1 MGQDNNTPSGE
12 DFRTSPAFAEVLDRF
27 IQAAQ
32 AGDDV
37 AVERILHEQP
47 EWRAALEE
55 EHAFLAHVETTR
67 PAGPVTRD
75 ANTAMPRAVHTL
87 PMPLAQTWLAVLDA
101 ATTPARIEAAL
112 FTFETCSV
120 YLLAAAVG
128 AYDTLEAEDEKVAD
142 SIRQLGRSGKP
153 RSWLATMD
161 TLLEWSSAKGSSA
174 PPESPARS
182 GPLLGFLSEIHGHL
196 GERLDDPAILELMAW
211 LDRLDAAPTRQEKGA
226 SFRAL
231 LERVLAHRMAV
242 DLRPAAMVRGA
253 DAERTAELLEA
264 ALAALFRRESLIHG
278 LSCAHVR
285 TVERI
290 GKDLFQHGVVD
301 LMGVSPLTRRGGLLL
316 DGPPLEPGRMY
327 VLNGGSRPPLPL
339 HPFFVFQDGKTLRL
353 SFARDRKG
361 FSYSACMAGEGRI
374 DRAVRIGGYGRI
386 EALLLPRLDGDAA
399 PPCILEAGVK
409 EVIGDFRI
417 LRQIGEGGMAL
428 VYLAEQRSIGREV
441 ALKVLHKSRLTSGF
455 VERFRREG
463 KAIGRLEHPN
473 IVKVH
478 AIGEEDGIP
487 YLAMEYIHGS
497 SLEQL
502 LRDADGDE
510 VTLPRAA
517 GDRSTMES
525 ICRITREIALALDQ
539 AHNLGIVHRDVKP
552 GNILIDEDGHAH
564 LTDFGLA
571 QERGKA
577 SLTQTGDM
585 VGTPHFL
592 SPEQVA
598 AKRIEV
604 DHRTDVYSLGVALYQ
619 MLTGR
624 LPFIG
629 ETLEQILRQIALKE
643 PLPPRKHNPRI
654 PRDLE
659 TLCLHA
665 MEKDPDARYASIQD
679 MAEDLKAVP
688 ELRPIQA
695 SRVGPVGRMVK
706 LARRRPAVA
715 VLSML
720 LVIALVTWG
729 ATALHRIS
737 RDAAAVEESLR
748 FGRAMVDVGRQDNA
762 LPYFQRVLD
771 LDPGHD
777 EARANVNRILFQ
789 QDLARAY
796 ELAFDQD
803 NPEDDAPGRQ
813 CLELLERIQS
823 FGQNAREADFL
834 KAQVLVR
841 LGQSNKVRMKEALE
855 FIYAM
860 DETETSI
867 GLQLL
872 KAAALEVL
880 DPQEGARVR
889 KAAEARKP
897 GTAGDRLVLAGAY
910 MAEERWQDALNL
922 YNHVLLGGDRNL
934 ELTAASQAARCCC
947 WLKNYDAA
955 LKHLR
960 LLEREHGRRP
970 HLLRRRAL
978 YLWKSG
984 ERDLALKAL
993 DEALERKPDY
1003 ILALRTRGFFL
1014 YTVHRYEE
1022 ALKPLDRA
1030 VALDPTSPLTLA
1042 TRSQV
1047 YAHIGDF
1054 ARGLKD
1060 INRVLELKPDFP
1072 RALLVRARNYDK
1084 QGEQYKTRLEHRKAQ
1099 ESWRKALHDLG
1110 RLLKLQPG
1118 YAKALAERA
1127 QVHLKAGN
1135 IRFAREDA
1143 EQALEFDPDLGQAH
1157 YALGL
1162 IHYHQGDR
1170 EQAMEFLDKA
1180 ISRDPGFPGAL
1191 NIRAHLYGMES
1202 RYEEALA
1209 DLDRALELAPRY
1221 IQGRFNRAKIY
1232 LELDRLD
1239 EAEADI
1245 ETVLEKLERAEGYV
1259 TLSQIHLK
1267 RGPDLDLA
1275 REALEQALKLN
1286 PELLQVHLNLGR
1298 LFRMEAEPK
1307 TEDLGKSYARSA
1319 AFYKE
1324 CLRLGIQG
1332 EEDEGMV
1339 KQNLASMQKQAARC
1353 FLKGEKPETLLD
1365 HALRGFGHWKKGD
1378 TEAAASDL
1386 EESTRGLD
1394 AMKTF
1399 PDRTCIEHYEYKF
1412 AFLILAELAEG
1423 LGRLDRSLTL
1433 YRRLRKTLD
1442 PDHPLAL
1449 KKVGGTKKKKP

>member
-1 MGQDNNTPSGE
+1 MGQDKNTPSGE
-12 DFRTSPAFAEVLDRF
+12 DFRTSPAFAELLDRF

-32 AGDDV
+32 AGDEV
-37 AVERILHEQP
+37 AVKRILHEQS
-47 EWRAALEE
+47 EWRSALEE
-55 EHAFLAHVETTR
+55 ERAFLDHIETTR
-67 PAGPVTRD
+67 PAGPATPTTD
-75 ANTAMPRAVHTL
+75 TIMPRAVHTL

-101 ATTPARIEAAL
+101 ATTPTRIEAAL
-112 FTFETCSV
+112 FTFETCAV
-120 YLLAAAVG
+120 YLLATAVG
-128 AYDTLEAEDEKVAD
+128 AYETLEAEDEGVAD
-142 SIRQLGRSGKP
+142 ALRQLGQSRKP
-153 RSWLATMD
+153 RSWLETMD
-161 TLLEWSSAKGSSA
+161 TLLQWSSAAPGDCIKA
-174 PPESPARS
+174 PPVRS
-182 GPLLGFLSEIHGHL
+182 SPLLGLLSEIHDHL
-196 GERLDDPAILELMAW
+196 AESLDDPAILELLAW
-211 LDRLDAAPTRQEKGA
+211 LDRLDAEPARAGEGA
-226 SFRAL
+226 SLRAL
-231 LERVLAHRMAV
+231 LERILAHRMAV

-264 ALAALFRRESLIHG
+264 ALAALLRRDSLIHG
-278 LSCAHVR
+278 LPCAHVR

-290 GKDLFQHGVVD
+290 GKDLFQHGIVD
-301 LMGVSPLTRRGGLLL
+301 LRGVSPLTRRGGLLL
-316 DGPPLEPGRMY
+316 DGQPLEPGRMY
-327 VLNGGSRPPLPL
+327 VLDGGNRPPIPL

-386 EALLLPRLDGDAA
+386 EALLMPRLDGDDAA
-399 PPCILEAGVK
+399 SCILDPGVK

-497 SLEQL
+497 SLEKL
-502 LRDADGDE
+502 LRGADGGE

-517 GDRSTMES
+517 GDRSAMES
-525 ICRITREIALALDQ
+525 ICRITREIALALEQ

-552 GNILIDEDGHAH
+552 GNILMDEDGHAH
-564 LTDFGLA
+564 LSDFGLA

-577 SLTQTGDM
+577 SLTRTGDM

-679 MAEDLKAVP
+679 MADDLKAVT

-695 SRVGPVGRMVK
+695 SRVGPMGRMVK

-715 VLSML
+715 VLTL
-720 LVIALVTWG
+720 LLAAALVTWG
-729 ATALHRIS
+729 ATLLHRIS
-737 RDAAAVEESLR
+737 RDAAAVQESLR
-748 FGRAMVDVGRQDNA
+748 FGRAMVDVGRQDHA
-762 LPYFQRVLD
+762 LPYFKRVLD
-771 LDPGHD
+771 LDPGNG
-777 EARANVNRILFQ
+777 EARANVNRILFH

-803 NPEDDAPGRQ
+803 NPEDDTPGRR
-813 CLELLERIQS
+813 CLDLLARIPS
-823 FGQNAREADFL
+823 YGQNAGEADFL

-841 LGQSNKVRMKEALE
+841 LGRNNVARMKEALE
-855 FIYAM
+855 FIDGL

-872 KAAALEVL
+872 RAAALDVL
-880 DPQEGARVR
+880 DPVEGARVR
-889 KAAEARKP
+889 MAAEARKP
-897 GTAGDRLVLAGAY
+897 GTDQDRLVLAGAR
-910 MAEERWQDALNL
+910 MAEEKWQDALNL
-922 YNHVLLGGDRNL
+922 YNELLRRGDRNL
-934 ELTAASQAARCCC
+934 ELTAASQAARCCY
-947 WLKNYDAA
+947 WQKNYDAA

-960 LLEREHGRRP
+960 LLEREHGRQP

-978 YLWKSG
+978 YLWGSG

-993 DEALERKPDY
+993 DEALERSPDY
-1003 ILALRTRGFFL
+1003 VLALRTRGFFL
-1014 YTVHRYEE
+1014 YMVHRYEE

-1030 VALDPTSPLTLA
+1030 VALDPTSSLNFV

-1047 YAHIGDF
+1047 YGYLSDF
-1054 ARGLKD
+1054 PRALKD
-1060 INRVLELKPDFP
+1060 INRVLALRPDFAYAFLS
-1072 RALLVRARNYDK
+1072 RSRIYDN

-1099 ESWRKALHDLG
+1099 ESWRKALHDQG
-1110 RLLKLQPG
+1110 RALELQPG
-1118 YAKALAERA
+1118 SARTLAERA

-1135 IRFAREDA
+1135 TRFAREDA
-1143 EQALEFDPDLGQAH
+1143 ERALELDPDLGQAH

-1162 IHYHQGDR
+1162 IHYSQGDKK
-1170 EQAMEFLDKA
+1170 QALNYLDRA
-1180 ISRDPGFPGAL
+1180 ITNDPGFPGAL
-1191 NIRAHLYGMES
+1191 EIRAHLYGLEG
-1202 RYEEALA
+1202 RYEDALA
-1209 DLDRALELAPRY
+1209 DLDQALEHAPRY
-1221 IQGRFNRAKIY
+1221 IQARLNRAVVY

-1239 EAEADI
+1239 EAEADL
-1245 ETVLEKLERAEGYV
+1245 EAVLEKVERAEAYV
-1259 TLSQIHLK
+1259 TLSQINMK

-1275 REALEQALKLN
+1275 QEALEQALALG
-1286 PELLQVHLNLGR
+1286 PELLPVHMNLGR
-1298 LFRMEAEPK
+1298 LFCKEAG
-1307 TEDLGKSYARSA
+1307 TRVEDPGKSCARAA
-1319 AFYKE
+1319 AFRAE
-1324 CLRLGIQG
+1324 SLRLGIRD
-1332 EEDEGMV
+1332 EEEERKV
-1339 KQNLASMQKQAARC
+1339 KQSLTTMQKQAARC
-1353 FLKGEKPETLLD
+1353 FLKGEKPATPLE
-1365 HALRGFGHWKKGD
+1365 HALRGFGHWKQGNK
-1378 TEAAASDL
+1378 EAAAPDL
-1386 EESTRGLD
+1386 EEGIRGLD
-1394 AMKTF
+1394 AMKTL
-1399 PDRTCIEHYEYKF
+1399 PDRTRIEHYEYKY
-1412 AFLILAELAEG
+1412 AFLVLAELAEG
-1423 LGRLDRSLTL
+1423 LGRLDRSIAL
-1433 YRRLRKTLD
+1433 YRRLKTLD

-1449 KKVGGTKKKKP
+1449 KKVRNQK